1 MTVWEIVILMVMATV
16 CVSCGIGLVYSSIV
30 NTVER
35 YQIRKSKRELEVFT
49 KVIGEIP
56 GMFKKIIGMV
66 EEKEQERNK
75 KYENEFAKKIRE
87 LDFEK
92 DE

>member
-16 CVSCGIGLVYSSIV
+16 CIASGIGVVYNSIV

-35 YQIRKSKRELEVFT
+35 YQIRKAKRELEVFT
-49 KVIGEIP
+49 KVIGELP
-56 GMFKKIIGMV
+56 NLFKQLVNMV

-75 KYENEFAKKIRE
+75 KFENEFANRIRE
-87 LDFEK
+87 LK
-92 DE
+92 QDE

>member
-16 CVSCGIGLVYSSIV
+16 CIASGIGVVYNSIV

-35 YQIRKSKRELEVFT
+35 YQIRKAKRELEIFT
-49 KVIGEIP
+49 KVIGELP
-56 GMFKKIIGMV
+56 NLFKQLVNMV

-75 KYENEFAKKIRE
+75 KFENEFANKIRE
-87 LDFEK
+87 LK
-92 DE
+92 QDE

>member
-16 CVSCGIGLVYSSIV
+16 CVTCGIGIVYSSIV

-35 YQIRKSKRELEVFT
+35 YQIRKAKRELEIFT
-49 KVIGEIP
+49 KVMEEIP
-56 GMFKKIIGMV
+56 GMFTKLIEMV
-66 EEKEQERNK
+66 SEKEQKRN
-75 KYENEFAKKIRE
+75 EEFAKKMSE
-87 LDFEK
+87 LNFK

>member
-16 CVSCGIGLVYSSIV
+16 CVASGIGFVYSSIV

-35 YQIRKSKRELEVFT
+35 YQIRKAKRELEIFT
-49 KVIGEIP
+49 KVIGELP
-56 GMFKKIIGMV
+56 NLFKQLANMV

-75 KYENEFAKKIRE
+75 KFENEFANRIRE
-87 LDFEK
+87 LK
-92 DE
+92 QDE

>member
-16 CVSCGIGLVYSSIV
+16 CIASGIGVVYNSIV

-35 YQIRKSKRELEVFT
+35 YQVRKVKRELEVYS

-56 GMFKKIIGMV
+56 GLFMKLAELV
-66 EEKEQERNK
+66 ESKVK
-75 KYENEFAKKIRE
+75 VTDNEFAEKIRE
-87 LDFEK
+87 IEK
-92 DE
+92 QYEDE

>member
-16 CVSCGIGLVYSSIV
+16 CIASGIGFVYNSIV

-35 YQIRKSKRELEVFT
+35 YQIRKAKRELEIFT
-49 KVIGEIP
+49 KVIGELP
-56 GMFKKIIGMV
+56 NLFKQLVNMV

-75 KYENEFAKKIRE
+75 KFENEFANKIRE
-87 LDFEK
+87 LK
-92 DE
+92 QDE

>member
-16 CVSCGIGLVYSSIV
+16 CVASGIGFVYNSIV

-35 YQIRKSKRELEVFT
+35 YQIRKAKRELEIFT
-49 KVIGEIP
+49 KVMEEIP
-56 GMFKKIIGMV
+56 NLLKNFVNMV
-66 EEKEQERNK
+66 MEKDYEMNK
-75 KYENEFAKKIRE
+75 KRNEEFANRIRE
-87 LDFEK
+87 LKK

>member
-16 CVSCGIGLVYSSIV
+16 CIASGIGVVYNSIV
-30 NTVER
+30 NAVER
-35 YQIRKSKRELEVFT
+35 YQIRKAKRELEIFT
-49 KVIGEIP
+49 KVIGELP
-56 GMFKKIIGMV
+56 NLFKQLVNMV

-75 KYENEFAKKIRE
+75 KFAKKMSE
-87 LDFEK
+87 LEQ

>member
-16 CVSCGIGLVYSSIV
+16 CIASGIGVVYNSIV

-35 YQIRKSKRELEVFT
+35 YQIRKAKRELEIFT
-49 KVIGEIP
+49 KVIGELP
-56 GMFKKIIGMV
+56 NLFKQLANMV
-66 EEKEQERNK
+66 EEKEQENIK
-75 KYENEFAKKIRE
+75 FENEFANKIRE
-87 LDFEK
+87 LKK

>member
-16 CVSCGIGLVYSSIV
+16 CIASGIGFVYNSIV

-35 YQIRKSKRELEVFT
+35 YAIRKQKRELEVFT
-49 KVIGEIP
+49 KVMEEIP
-56 GMFKKIIGMV
+56 GLFVKMV
-66 EEKEQERNK
+66 DLIKEKEKEENEKWQ
-75 KYENEFAKKIRE
+75 NEFAEKVKRMN
-87 LDFEK
+87 K